1 MIETQKYVGIPYRD
15 CGRDALDGLDCY
27 GLVRHVLGAE
37 YGHDVPSYIGTY
49 DSAEDSTSTH
59 RAIRRALGDGRWQR
73 VRADDAR
80 EGDVA
85 LLWLDDP
92 ARPSHIGVRVG
103 PDALLHT
110 RLATGAIVERLDG
123 VLGQRVL
130 GWWRWEAAAL
140 PELDQTPGDPVSI
153 VAILVT
159 IASAIPGASAI
170 AGGVSALLGV
180 GGLATAGVALGSLT
194 GFGLFVA
201 GATQLIS
208 IGAAI
213 AGFGLS
219 SRALR
224 PDAPDTGVGGI
235 SPTLQGIGNTAHRGQ
250 VVPEVFGSHR
260 LFPPAIG
267 WYTEPGS
274 DWIRILLAVGMGPVE
289 MSAIHVGETPIGDLD
304 GAEIE
309 VRNGETTDAPLRG
322 FSDNIIQSVPNIRY
336 PMGIVDDAT
345 ERVPVSD
352 WSSATTA
359 PDTERIGVGLHF
371 PAGMYTFRKSGGTS
385 IMWVRFDLEYR
396 VHGTADWQPVPP
408 LPRGLP
414 QLPGSGSYRLPGT
427 LAGGGTPRIPKKGT
441 LSGSMVSRRSVY
453 GDGLLKQET
462 AAIPGGSASSWKLD
476 STLTRGFRQAIE
488 WVVPK
493 GRYDVRLRRREVD
506 TAAQF
511 VGRARVSEFVWSA
524 LRSYKPPSISPIDSS
539 LLTGSRRLAT
549 LALRL
554 RLSDQIS
561 GTLNRISVQV
571 QRKLRACD
579 PDALLHPTAAHEASG
594 VWKGWTSEPV
604 LTRSPAAAWRYL
616 WERMLL
622 QPLAPSQIDIAALDT
637 WAAWCDAHQHR
648 LDCVVDYHS
657 VSAALARAIAR
668 AGRADL
674 HERSGRVSVIVDG
687 ARSDVRQVLTPRNL
701 LPGSF
706 AWTRSQAHP
715 PHAVRVQY
723 TDGEANYDPR
733 AEVVAYA
740 PGQDA
745 NTATRFAPQV
755 RLLGAMSRSAARAR
769 GEHLLAADR
778 LRPNVF
784 EVAQDREGWVAERG
798 DRVTLSHDGALAE
811 AVWARVVEIPDS
823 ETLVLDQALPASLAS
838 SSVKLAASVQRTT
851 DDGVSTLQREV
862 EVPTPTS

>member
-15 CGRDALDGLDCY
+15 SGRDALDGLDCY
-27 GLVRHVLGAE
+27 GLVRHVLAAE

-85 LLWLDDP
+85 LLWLVDP

-140 PELDQTPGDPVSI
+140 PELDHTPSAGAAAAIIIGILAQLASI
-153 VAILVT
+153 PGAAAIGGG
-159 IASAIPGASAI
+159 IASAFGAVGAFI
-170 AGGVSALLGV
+170 
-180 GGLATAGVALGSLT
+180 GGLTIPQAIGLAVT
-194 GFGLFVA
+194 GFGLV
-201 GATQLIS
+201 
-208 IGAAI
+208 
-213 AGFGLS
+213 